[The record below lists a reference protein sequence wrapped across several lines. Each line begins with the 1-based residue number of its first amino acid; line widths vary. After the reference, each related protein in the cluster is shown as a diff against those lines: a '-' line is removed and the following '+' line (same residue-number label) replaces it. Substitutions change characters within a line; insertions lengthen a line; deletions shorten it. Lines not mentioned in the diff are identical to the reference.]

1 MSDDEEQDLN
11 RAFIVLSDDD
21 TEESTDRES
30 STKRQRKRQ
39 TSGSSTQPSSI
50 QAVSGEVAGPSRRKS
65 TRIPRPVPIST
76 EGESSTSTLST
87 DSSSTASS
95 TPRNVFS
102 SLTAT
107 PLRVQ
112 VRNSFANTSIDST
125 VRSHEAITAD
135 IDNALDETQD
145 DEPVITSVIEGDVE
159 DNDEP
164 VMVPNR
170 AAAIRWQ
177 LAHNVQL
184 RLYRR
189 GWPSRVRRSH
199 GRMAVSQGRPVVR
212 PRRAMSRVSDRVS
225 AVQHLQSLVDTSN
238 DADIAARMAM
248 DPTYSPPHVDNNF
261 HTHAHTTSE
270 AARME
275 MDPTYSP
282 PHADNNATSTT
293 SHEVPISHQSYTH
306 LTHTTQTTSTTS
318 HEVLI
323 SELEAS
329 AQRLT
334 RPFTIRSLSPS
345 YRRLNMANPVE
356 RHNSYNSLRDRITEL
371 RRELQSL
378 NGVLSHSYELLT
390 QIAYQHRAPPP
401 VTIDADFLQR
411 APTKLVTEADV
422 TSEKQCSIC
431 LAHYINGET
440 MRVLPCDH
448 EFHENCIDRWLT
460 ACSRTCPFC
469 RTNIQDALMS
479 INTEEPT

>member
-1 MSDDEEQDLN
+1 
-11 RAFIVLSDDD
+11 
-21 TEESTDRES
+21 
-30 STKRQRKRQ
+30 
-39 TSGSSTQPSSI
+39 
-50 QAVSGEVAGPSRRKS
+50 
-65 TRIPRPVPIST
+65 
-76 EGESSTSTLST
+76 
-87 DSSSTASS
+87 
-95 TPRNVFS
+95 
-102 SLTAT
+102 
-107 PLRVQ
+107 
-112 VRNSFANTSIDST
+112 
-125 VRSHEAITAD
+125 
-135 IDNALDETQD
+135 
-145 DEPVITSVIEGDVE
+145 
-159 DNDEP
+159 
-164 VMVPNR
+164 
-170 AAAIRWQ
+170 
-177 LAHNVQL
+177 
-184 RLYRR
+184 
-189 GWPSRVRRSH
+189 
-199 GRMAVSQGRPVVR
+199 
-212 PRRAMSRVSDRVS
+212 
-225 AVQHLQSLVDTSN
+225 
-238 DADIAARMAM
+238 M
-248 DPTYSPPHVDNNF
+248 DPTYSPPHVDNN
-261 HTHAHTTSE
+261 TA
-270 AARME
+270 
-275 MDPTYSP
+275 
-282 PHADNNATSTT
+282 
-293 SHEVPISHQSYTH
+293 
-306 LTHTTQTTSTTS
+306 STTS

>member
-87 DSSSTASS
+87 DSSSTVSS

-159 DNDEP
+159 DSDEP

-177 LAHNVQL
+177 LARNVQL

-225 AVQHLQSLVDTSN
+225 AVQHLQGLLDTSN

-248 DPTYSPPHVDNNF
+248 DPTYSPPHVDN
-261 HTHAHTTSE
+261 T
-270 AARME
+270 
-275 MDPTYSP
+275 
-282 PHADNNATSTT
+282 
-293 SHEVPISHQSYTH
+293 
-306 LTHTTQTTSTTS
+306 TTSTT
-318 HEVLI
+318 L
-323 SELEAS
+323 
-329 AQRLT
+329 
-334 RPFTIRSLSPS
+334 
-345 YRRLNMANPVE
+345 
-356 RHNSYNSLRDRITEL
+356 
-371 RRELQSL
+371 
-378 NGVLSHSYELLT
+378 
-390 QIAYQHRAPPP
+390 
-401 VTIDADFLQR
+401 
-411 APTKLVTEADV
+411 
-422 TSEKQCSIC
+422 
-431 LAHYINGET
+431 
-440 MRVLPCDH
+440 MRC
-448 EFHENCIDRWLT
+448 
-460 ACSRTCPFC
+460 
-469 RTNIQDALMS
+469 
-479 INTEEPT
+479 

>member
-1 MSDDEEQDLN
+1 
-11 RAFIVLSDDD
+11 
-21 TEESTDRES
+21 
-30 STKRQRKRQ
+30 
-39 TSGSSTQPSSI
+39 
-50 QAVSGEVAGPSRRKS
+50 
-65 TRIPRPVPIST
+65 
-76 EGESSTSTLST
+76 
-87 DSSSTASS
+87 
-95 TPRNVFS
+95 
-102 SLTAT
+102 
-107 PLRVQ
+107 

-125 VRSHEAITAD
+125 VRSPEAITAD

-159 DNDEP
+159 DSDEP

-177 LAHNVQL
+177 LARNVQL

-248 DPTYSPPHVDNNF
+248 DPTYSPPHVDNN
-261 HTHAHTTSE
+261 
-270 AARME
+270 
-275 MDPTYSP
+275 
-282 PHADNNATSTT
+282 
-293 SHEVPISHQSYTH
+293 
-306 LTHTTQTTSTTS
+306 TTSTTS